1 MPEIEVEIEKL
12 VYGGDGLA
20 RVDGRT
26 ALVPFTLP
34 GEQLT
39 AEVTRERASVS
50 HARPVSW
57 IREAE
62 ERVPPNCP
70 LFTDCGGCHYQHIPY
85 ERQLEIKTEILL
97 ETLARIGGIEWAEAV
112 DTIYGDPWL
121 YRNRTQL
128 RVANRGPRAEV
139 GFVASGSHRVVP
151 ASYCPIN
158 SPKLNAVH
166 DTLREMAKSR
176 AFPDFLREV
185 EIFTNERDVQL
196 NVTSTDRP
204 LARKFFDWC
213 GREIA
218 GFLPG
223 EYIEYSSGGDL
234 FRVGSR
240 SFFQVNRFLT
250 DELAKAAT
258 ESASGG
264 LALDL
269 YCGVGLLTLPLA
281 RQCERVIGVDSSAA
295 ATRSLQ
301 FNAQRA
307 GVEVKSVHL
316 NVDEYLES
324 FSEPVDWIVADP
336 PRSGLG
342 KIVTRELLRIGAPTL
357 SLVSCDPATLARD
370 LKVLLAGGYRIDSLR
385 LIDLFPQ
392 TYHIETLVTL
402 RR

>member
-20 RVDGRT
+20 RLDGRT
-26 ALVPFTLP
+26 ALVPFSLP

-39 AEVTRERASVS
+39 AEVTRERASVT
-50 HARPVSW
+50 HARPILW
-57 IREAE
+57 KTEAE

-70 LFTDCGGCHYQHIPY
+70 LFTDCGGCHYQHMTY
-85 ERQLEIKTEILL
+85 ERQLEAKTEILI
-97 ETLARIGGIEWAEAV
+97 ETLARIGRIEWTEPI

-128 RVANRGPRAEV
+128 RVTNTGPRAEV

-151 ASYCPIN
+151 AEYCPIN

-166 DTLREMAKSR
+166 DTLREMAKAR
-176 AFPDFLREV
+176 QFPDFLREV
-185 EIFTNERDVQL
+185 EIFTNEKEVQL
-196 NVTSTDRP
+196 NVTTTDRP
-204 LARKFFDWC
+204 LARKFFEWC
-213 GREIA
+213 AREID
-218 GFLPG
+218 GFLLG
-223 EYIEYSSGGDL
+223 EYIEYPSGGDL
-234 FRVGSR
+234 YRVGSR

-258 ESASGG
+258 DSASGTT
-264 LALDL
+264 ALDL

-281 RQCERVIGVDSSAA
+281 RKCDRVIGVDSSAA
-295 ATRSLQ
+295 AMRSLQ

-307 GVEVKSVHL
+307 GVEVKSIHL
-316 NVDEYLES
+316 NVDQYLES
-324 FSEPVDWIVADP
+324 FSEDVDWIVADP
-336 PRSGLG
+336 PRAGLG
-342 KIVTRELLRIGAPTL
+342 KVVTQELLRIGAPTI

-370 LKVLLAGGYRIDSLR
+370 LKILLAGGYRIDSLR

-392 TYHIETLVTL
+392 TYHVETLVTL

>member
-20 RVDGRT
+20 RLDGRT
-26 ALVPFTLP
+26 ALIPFTLP

-50 HARPVSW
+50 HARPLAW
-57 IREAE
+57 TREAV

-70 LFTDCGGCHYQHIPY
+70 LFTDCGGCNYQHIPY
-85 ERQLEIKTEILL
+85 EGQLEVKADILV
-97 ETLARIGGIEWAEAV
+97 ETLARIGGIEWVEPI
-112 DTIYGDPWL
+112 DTIYADPWL

-128 RVANRGPRAEV
+128 RVTNRGPRAEV
-139 GFVASGSHRVVP
+139 GFVAAGSHRVVP

-185 EIFTNERDVQL
+185 EIFTNETEVQL
-196 NVTSTDRP
+196 NVTSTERP
-204 LARKFFDWC
+204 LARKFFEWC
-213 GREIA
+213 AREID
-218 GFLPG
+218 GFLLG
-223 EYIEYSSGGDL
+223 EYLEYPSGGDL

-250 DELAKAAT
+250 DELAQAAVD
-258 ESASGG
+258 SAGG
-264 LALDL
+264 KTGLDL
-269 YCGVGLLTLPLA
+269 YCGVGLLTLPMA
-281 RQCERVIGVDSSAA
+281 RKCERVIGVDSSAA
-295 ATRSLQ
+295 AMRSLQ

-307 GVEVKSVHL
+307 GVEVKSIHL
-316 NVDEYLES
+316 NVDQYLET
-324 FSEPVDWIVADP
+324 FNEEVDWVVADP
-336 PRSGLG
+336 PRAGLG
-342 KIVTRELLRIGAPTL
+342 KAVTTQLLRIGAPTL

-370 LKVLLAGGYRIDSLR
+370 LKVLLAGGYEIDSLR

-392 TYHIETLVTL
+392 TYHLETLVTL